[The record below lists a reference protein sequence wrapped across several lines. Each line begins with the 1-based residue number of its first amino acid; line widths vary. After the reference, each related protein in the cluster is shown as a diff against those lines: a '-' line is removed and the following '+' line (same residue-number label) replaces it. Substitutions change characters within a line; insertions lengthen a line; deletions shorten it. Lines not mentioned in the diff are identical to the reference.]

1 MPSLWQRGGKAMF
14 FLTQILRNKKL
25 IAIII
30 ISVFS
35 LAVEAQ
41 AQDKAPLKE
50 KKEKFGYSL
59 GMDIAQGMKDL
70 SIEIDA
76 DMVAKGIKDTYAG
89 KPQLTDDEMRTILT
103 DMTREVQNKQREK
116 MKILGEKNKKEGE
129 AFLKKNAQESGVVT
143 LPSGIQY
150 KVMKEGSGKT
160 PKASDTVIVHYKGE
174 LLAGTEFD
182 SSYKR
187 NQPAEFA
194 VNNVIPGWNEVL
206 QKMKAGSRWLIFI
219 PPNLA
224 YGERGNGPIIG
235 PNAVLIFDIEL
246 LAVK

>member
-1 MPSLWQRGGKAMF
+1 
-14 FLTQILRNKKL
+14 
-25 IAIII
+25 
-30 ISVFS
+30 
-35 LAVEAQ
+35 
-41 AQDKAPLKE
+41 
-50 KKEKFGYSL
+50 
-59 GMDIAQGMKDL
+59 
-70 SIEIDA
+70 
-76 DMVAKGIKDTYAG
+76 
-89 KPQLTDDEMRTILT
+89 
-103 DMTREVQNKQREK
+103 